1 MTVDYIA
8 IGGNAGAA
16 NSANLGAMMTGTVTD
31 LTEGQRA
38 CLRLYYR
45 QYSAKEIARE
55 LNIAPSTVHQRLTA
69 SRKILGVAR
78 SMEAARILV
87 DAEGPIY
94 DGVPYDAITVAD
106 RHTGWFIEW
115 VSRLPW
121 PFPTRTRPTND
132 LTLVGKLA
140 AIVGLAALFMI
151 AAAFYFVAIRVL
163 SRNY

>member
-1 MTVDYIA
+1 MLAPD
-8 IGGNAGAA
+8 
-16 NSANLGAMMTGTVTD
+16 SANLGGGMTGTVAN
-31 LTEGQRA
+31 LSEGQKA

-87 DAEGPIY
+87 SAEQPLY
-94 DGVPYDAITVAD
+94 DVVPYDAIRVAQAD
-106 RHTGWFIEW
+106 AGWFIEW

-121 PFPTRTRPTND
+121 PFPTRMRPTND
-132 LTLVGKLA
+132 LTLSGKLA
-140 AIVGLAALFMI
+140 SIVGLAALFMI

-163 SRNY
+163 SKNY